1 MSPDP
6 ATFTVCSEPAQQ
18 SAPGTAQ
25 STSSASS
32 TSLGTGSP
40 STLYGDHA
48 ECYSKV
54 EEAEGKLKRLMEQ
67 LEELYQMANELKRG
81 AETDRKRLL
90 EQLGKEQAKWEITKT
105 ELEQKVETLESKVQE
120 LRVVLK
126 SNVAMEADP
135 DSTKQELHHQAEEHD
150 RQTSETSTEPKDLIG
165 RPPKT

>member
-1 MSPDP
+1 M
-6 ATFTVCSEPAQQ
+6 
-18 SAPGTAQ
+18 
-25 STSSASS
+25 
-32 TSLGTGSP
+32 
-40 STLYGDHA
+40 YGDHA

-81 AETDRKRLL
+81 AETDGKRLL

-135 DSTKQELHHQAEEHD
+135 DKLSKPTASVVWCLLLAATMVAHNSKNAHGPRKTPHGITTASEPAYDTHLCLHLPLLQ
-150 RQTSETSTEPKDLIG
+150 L
-165 RPPKT
+165 

>member
-1 MSPDP
+1 M
-6 ATFTVCSEPAQQ
+6 
-18 SAPGTAQ
+18 
-25 STSSASS
+25 
-32 TSLGTGSP
+32 
-40 STLYGDHA
+40 
-48 ECYSKV
+48 

-81 AETDRKRLL
+81 AETDGKRLL

-126 SNVAMEADP
+126 SNVAMEGDP
-135 DSTKQELHHQAEEHD
+135 DSTKHELHHQAEEHD